1 MKAYDT
7 EKLTY
12 EKDHEFY
19 GPQIIHSISSD
30 VIYLKKPKNKMKQW
44 CIFFMTAGKRSTYEI
59 SWYFF
64 F

>member
-19 GPQIIHSISSD
+19 GHKLHILFQ
-30 VIYLKKPKNKMKQW
+30 VM
-44 CIFFMTAGKRSTYEI
+44 
-59 SWYFF
+59 
-64 F
+64 